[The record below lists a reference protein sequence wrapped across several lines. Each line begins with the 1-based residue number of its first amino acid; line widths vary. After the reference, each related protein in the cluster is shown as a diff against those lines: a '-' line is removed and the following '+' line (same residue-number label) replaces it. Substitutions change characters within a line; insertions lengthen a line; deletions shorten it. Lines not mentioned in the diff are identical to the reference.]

1 MKLNESQLR
10 KLVKH
15 IISESDWKLSGGP
28 GYYVMQA
35 YGNLPDE
42 ALVTGTWA
50 PPSVSRDDWDPHD
63 PTPDLRAWIQF
74 VEDPNLPGGAPQA
87 RYSTSQDAF
96 LAGPFD
102 SFDDA
107 SWYLEDEGW
116 TLV

>member
-15 IISESDWKLSGGP
+15 IISESGWKLSGGP
-28 GYYVMQA
+28 GFYVMQA

-50 PPSVSRDDWDPHD
+50 PPPAVRD
-63 PTPDLRAWIQF
+63 PDLRAWIQHIK
-74 VEDPNLPGGAPQA
+74 DPNLPGGAPQA

-102 SFDDA
+102 SFEGA